1 MRRREVVRKLVVYT
15 TDQKLVIGILTR
27 KEKGKMY
34 SFDFLLDYSCGT
46 VPELHWTFPK
56 TSLRII
62 PRFWLKLSIVK
73 NRYIFPPLCQDK

>member
-34 SFDFLLDYSCGT
+34 SFYFLLFT
-46 VPELHWTFPK
+46 
-56 TSLRII
+56 
-62 PRFWLKLSIVK
+62 
-73 NRYIFPPLCQDK
+73 

>member
-34 SFDFLLDYSCGT
+34 SFYLITAAAQYQNRTG
-46 VPELHWTFPK
+46 
-56 TSLRII
+56 
-62 PRFWLKLSIVK
+62 LSQRQV
-73 NRYIFPPLCQDK
+73 